1 MTRNIALL
9 AASTLA
15 LAACG
20 TTDRLSQIGQ
30 YPDMSPIDNPSKVAG
45 PRPVIMPMPQERE
58 AAYAPNSL
66 WQAGSRTFFNDQR
79 ADEIGDILTVNINIT
94 DSARVSNSTDRQRTS
109 SNTAGA
115 PNFFGLETLLDD
127 FLPDGVDPS
136 TLASTNSVSSNGG
149 SGDIDRSEAVELTV
163 AAVVTQILPNG
174 NLVIAGRQ
182 EVRINYEV
190 RELLVSG
197 IARPEDI
204 TSDNTIKHTQIAEA
218 RISYGGRGHLSEVQK
233 PRYGQELY
241 EVLFPF

>member
-1 MTRNIALL
+1 MLESRRSVAALF
-9 AASTLA
+9 
-15 LAACG
+15 
-20 TTDRLSQIGQ
+20 RLLS
-30 YPDMSPIDNPSKVAG
+30 
-45 PRPVIMPMPQERE
+45 
-58 AAYAPNSL
+58 
-66 WQAGSRTFFNDQR
+66 
-79 ADEIGDILTVNINIT
+79 
-94 DSARVSNSTDRQRTS
+94 
-109 SNTAGA
+109 
-115 PNFFGLETLLDD
+115 
-127 FLPDGVDPS
+127 S
-136 TLASTNSVSSNGG
+136 TLASTNSVSSNCG